1 MIILGQL
8 GRMWEEPVIDQITA
22 AVLIWQ
28 LARDTKGFRQHI
40 LLTEE

>member
-8 GRMWEEPVIDQITA
+8 GRMWEEPVTGQITV

-28 LARDTKGFRQHI
+28 LSRG
-40 LLTEE
+40 TEG